1 MERGT
6 IANRVIL
13 LTLLLSASIVG
24 AQERAST
31 ARSFDRF
38 EFDTATARGVW
49 AEVATAL
56 AHGETRGFS
65 FDVITVEPRLVYGGE
80 MGELGLFIPYEHVE
94 AETPSFFGAFTREE
108 NGIGDIRLYGKLI
121 PLRTDLV
128 DAGLGLELSVPTG
141 NDDKGLGTGE
151 LGILPYGAVGLHVG
165 PADVRAHFGY
175 EAFTSSND
183 ALGVERAPNV
193 FVYGGGVFA
202 GLTERIGAR
211 AEVVGATL
219 DGQSSHSPISFEPG
233 LDLRLPLDGFDL
245 FIRPTG
251 AVGLTSDAPDWGVGG
266 GIALA
271 WNPS

>member
-6 IANRVIL
+6 SANRVIL

-56 AHGETRGFS
+56 AHGERRGFS

-121 PLRTDLV
+121 ALRTGLERAELGRFTPSEVVEAETPSFFGAFTREENGIGDIRLYGKLIPLRTDLV
-128 DAGLGLELSVPTG
+128 DAGLGLGVSLPTG

-151 LGILPYGAVGLHVG
+151 RGIVP
-165 PADVRAHFGY
+165 
-175 EAFTSSND
+175 
-183 ALGVERAPNV
+183 
-193 FVYGGGVFA
+193 
-202 GLTERIGAR
+202 
-211 AEVVGATL
+211 
-219 DGQSSHSPISFEPG
+219 
-233 LDLRLPLDGFDL
+233 
-245 FIRPTG
+245 
-251 AVGLTSDAPDWGVGG
+251 
-266 GIALA
+266 
-271 WNPS
+271 